1 MEQLYRRIPQKSGL
15 ILKFLSECLKD
26 DPNMLFR
33 ESVVDA
39 IMQICPTQRE
49 HALLILSEH
58 IEDCEHAH
66 I

>member
-1 MEQLYRRIPQKSGL
+1 MEQLYRRIPKKSGL